1 MTVTDKRVS
10 FQSNMPDYFNL
21 FWLAYYKWFIS
32 SYFIFFLIIRSYLQN
47 KHKKTN
53 RHPFI
58 YYRYVIRFAREYW
71 NIDNSFASRRFTA
84 NKFIKGCILHETGI
98 NKTWGK
104 MNYQLN
110 SRRYEWKVK
119 NNDVTSNGIMNH
131 RDKSHGGEKVLVL
144 SRRDK
149 GGGVKRC
156 LAQW

>member
-1 MTVTDKRVS
+1 MVHFK
-10 FQSNMPDYFNL
+10 L
-21 FWLAYYKWFIS
+21 FY
-32 SYFIFFLIIRSYLQN
+32 IFLNHSILFAKQTQ
-47 KHKKTN
+47 KKTN
-53 RHPFI
+53 RHPII

-71 NIDNSFASRRFTA
+71 NIDNSFASRQFTA

-98 NKTWGK
+98 SKTWGK
-104 MNYQLN
+104 IKNYQLN

-131 RDKSHGGEKVLVL
+131 RDKGHVGEKVLVL

>member
-1 MTVTDKRVS
+1 
-10 FQSNMPDYFNL
+10 
-21 FWLAYYKWFIS
+21 
-32 SYFIFFLIIRSYLQN
+32 
-47 KHKKTN
+47 
-53 RHPFI
+53 
-58 YYRYVIRFAREYW
+58 
-71 NIDNSFASRRFTA
+71 
-84 NKFIKGCILHETGI
+84 
-98 NKTWGK
+98 

-156 LAQW
+156 LAQ